1 MLDSRFAPTNEAVV
15 RIHAQ
20 YAEALWKLAEEKIG
34 PVLKR
39 DISPS
44 DVVQSAFASF
54 YWRFRDGR
62 FRIDHSG
69 ALWRLLVTITLNKIH
84 RHGAK
89 RRMVSLED
97 LAQSVEPLNH
107 DPSPLEAAAL
117 TDQIEVLLKGLPVR
131 CGEVLSCRMHG
142 YSVGDT
148 AELTGCSRWTVRRD
162 LRRIAERLSRM
173 EWVAPEDRQTLQ
185 TSLTDDY
192 LTL

>member
-1 MLDSRFAPTNEAVV
+1 VLDSRFAPTNEAVV

-20 YAEALWKLAEEKIG
+20 YAESLWRLAEKKIG

-39 DISPS
+39 GISPS

-54 YWRFRDGR
+54 FWRFCDGR

-84 RHGAK
+84 RHGTK
-89 RRMVSLED
+89 RQMVSLED

-107 DPSPLEAAAL
+107 DPSPLEAAAFN
-117 TDQIEVLLKGLPVR
+117 DEIEVLLQGLPLR
-131 CGEVLSCRMHG
+131 CGEVLSCRLHG
-142 YSVGDT
+142 YSIGDT

-162 LRRIAERLSRM
+162 LRRIAERLSQL
-173 EWVAPEDRQTLQ
+173 EWVAPADRQTLR
-185 TSLTDDY
+185 TDLKEDCV
-192 LTL
+192 TL